1 MGHACSNLVP
11 IPEACV
17 LEVILTVLLRVSM
30 TSLLACSLL
39 SGIGTN
45 DALAR
50 TLGNTA
56 TGKAKNLHP
65 GKLATKTTPPMDGVA
80 PVSAP
85 EVIHVSSSHAT
96 GQREQPGGGLLR
108 VETAP
113 KAIQTV
119 SRDFISKQSPTTNVE
134 QVLKMMPSANV
145 NDQDPFGL
153 QSGSMSV
160 RGLNQT
166 EIGWTLDGM
175 PMNDIGGG
183 AFYANEVLEAEDLE
197 SVSLQPGS
205 VNLDS
210 PVISAAG
217 GLVSATMSNP
227 THKRGGLFDA
237 TFGSFGMKRE
247 FIRYNSGDIGNTG
260 VRAMFSFGHTY
271 ADHWRGPGHDEK
283 FHYDLKVRKD
293 FSNGSNTGITISYN
307 DQINDSYLNPN
318 YTQYNTTGYDTNYLS
333 NYTGVNSQGA
343 QYYKLHANPFRN
355 IIASAPT
362 HIEVT
367 PRFSIDDT
375 AYFWFGQGNGTGAS
389 VLNANQTYY
398 GDQKLS
404 GVLPSDG
411 STLVLTPSNQEQ
423 IRSGNTLKFNYRLG
437 SHHHIT
443 AGYWY
448 EYANLEQFSPVGMV
462 NQATGQP
469 SNIWGTSGVYKMPN
483 GQNYDYRNFLNLS
496 QVNMLF
502 VGDSMDYFNKRLH
515 IDVGFK
521 EAMVTRRVYNDIPG
535 TTYNRNLHSA
545 EPLPQLGISWQFN
558 KQHQIYI
565 MGATNFKMPSNT
577 SLVDQRNNTTGAIS
591 QMGGASN
598 PEYSISEEIGYRYNG
613 PLIIGS
619 ISFFNYN
626 FTNRQLT
633 VDYYLNGA
641 SYSQSVNAGG
651 QTSRGVDIQIGTR
664 PLKYHLRPYASFEY
678 LDARI
683 DNNLRAVGTY
693 ANGVQ
698 GTDYLATKGKTQ
710 VESPKVQAALGL
722 DYDDG
727 HFFAGAQIKYV
738 GKQYSTMMND
748 NSIPQFITDNINFG
762 YRFRTIGF
770 MQTPKIQVNLS
781 NLTNARFRSGV
792 YTMQT
797 NANATTG
804 VNGSTIKGSSPA
816 YYLQAPFTGV
826 VTISTNF

>member
-65 GKLATKTTPPMDGVA
+65 GKLATKTTTPMDGVA

-271 ADHWRGPGHDEK
+271 ADHWRGP
-283 FHYDLKVRKD
+283 
-293 FSNGSNTGITISYN
+293 
-307 DQINDSYLNPN
+307 
-318 YTQYNTTGYDTNYLS
+318 
-333 NYTGVNSQGA
+333 
-343 QYYKLHANPFRN
+343 
-355 IIASAPT
+355 
-362 HIEVT
+362 
-367 PRFSIDDT
+367 
-375 AYFWFGQGNGTGAS
+375 
-389 VLNANQTYY
+389 
-398 GDQKLS
+398 
-404 GVLPSDG
+404 
-411 STLVLTPSNQEQ
+411 
-423 IRSGNTLKFNYRLG
+423 
-437 SHHHIT
+437 
-443 AGYWY
+443 
-448 EYANLEQFSPVGMV
+448 
-462 NQATGQP
+462 
-469 SNIWGTSGVYKMPN
+469 
-483 GQNYDYRNFLNLS
+483 
-496 QVNMLF
+496 
-502 VGDSMDYFNKRLH
+502 
-515 IDVGFK
+515 
-521 EAMVTRRVYNDIPG
+521 
-535 TTYNRNLHSA
+535 
-545 EPLPQLGISWQFN
+545 
-558 KQHQIYI
+558 
-565 MGATNFKMPSNT
+565 
-577 SLVDQRNNTTGAIS
+577 
-591 QMGGASN
+591 
-598 PEYSISEEIGYRYNG
+598 
-613 PLIIGS
+613 
-619 ISFFNYN
+619 
-626 FTNRQLT
+626 
-633 VDYYLNGA
+633 
-641 SYSQSVNAGG
+641 
-651 QTSRGVDIQIGTR
+651 R
-664 PLKYHLRPYASFEY
+664 P
-678 LDARI
+678 
-683 DNNLRAVGTY
+683 
-693 ANGVQ
+693 
-698 GTDYLATKGKTQ
+698 
-710 VESPKVQAALGL
+710 
-722 DYDDG
+722 
-727 HFFAGAQIKYV
+727 
-738 GKQYSTMMND
+738 
-748 NSIPQFITDNINFG
+748 
-762 YRFRTIGF
+762 
-770 MQTPKIQVNLS
+770 
-781 NLTNARFRSGV
+781 
-792 YTMQT
+792 
-797 NANATTG
+797 
-804 VNGSTIKGSSPA
+804 
-816 YYLQAPFTGV
+816 
-826 VTISTNF
+826 